1 MFIGT
6 KKEYIRSGPKLY
18 YSILGFSELIYDIC
32 VENYL
37 DYNYISFSVNK
48 EIIYNKN
55 TSEMNCGKLDM
66 FIDQDNALPVGF
78 VLFSD
83 FNIILTPKDESNIKQ
98 GIISYKSVYM
108 GDEEREKT
116 ASSIIRIPVTRL
128 YKNPYMFVNATTS
141 PEPVSEYPAMIIGS
155 IIMACANIIGITPA
169 AFTLRGI
176 YCLTPPYCLFPTILL
191 AYWTGTLRVP

>member
-116 ASSIIRIPVTRL
+116 ASSIIRIPVEKGLLHFESGYATFILNETEEQRKIRIEYMEKYKELKNL
-128 YKNPYMFVNATTS
+128 YKGK
-141 PEPVSEYPAMIIGS
+141 II
-155 IIMACANIIGITPA
+155 I
-169 AFTLRGI
+169 
-176 YCLTPPYCLFPTILL
+176 
-191 AYWTGTLRVP
+191 